1 MYSFEPPKV
10 MEGPIGDHRLFDF
23 YQMPR
28 GICLI
33 KLNGEWYEDRYPMNE
48 DLENAEDYYVGGN
61 KYTVSDTKAAELT
74 AAGYGS
80 GLVGPL

>member
-1 MYSFEPPKV
+1 MYSFEPPTV

-28 GICLI
+28 GICVLKI
-33 KLNGEWYEDRYPMNE
+33 DGEWYESRYPMNE
-48 DLENAEDYYVGGN
+48 DLENADTYYIGGN
-61 KYTVSDTKAAELT
+61 KYTVSNAEAAELQ
-74 AAGYGS
+74 AAGYGD